1 MNRSTIAG
9 ALVAAGLIAAGGY
22 GMYSWGMGQGMKM
35 SAQSPTVTAAKSAN
49 MAGGSADGDKKV
61 LYWHDPMV
69 PAQKFDKPGK
79 SPFMDMQLVP
89 VYAADGGDGGDGG
102 NDSGVTISPSVQQ
115 NLGLRTVEVTSG
127 SLDVAMT
134 AVGSVAYNDRDV
146 AVVQARSNGF
156 VEKLHV
162 RAVLDPVKKGQPLAQ
177 LYVPEWVAAEE
188 EYLSVARMANIPG
201 LEALRDGAR
210 QRMRLVGMNDDQI
223 RSVAASGK
231 VLPRVTLTAPIGGIV
246 SELSV
251 REGMTV
257 MAGAPLFRINGTS
270 AVWVNAEIPENSSGR
285 VRPGTVVEAR
295 TPSLEGTVFKGKVS
309 ALLPE
314 VNATTR
320 TLKARIELAN
330 PRNELAPGMFA
341 MVSFMP
347 SGRKDVLLI
356 PSEAVIQTGTR
367 SVVMVATGKGRFMPV
382 DVEIG
387 SEGGG
392 KTEIR
397 KGLEVGQQVVA
408 SGQFLIDSEA
418 SLRGTTTR
426 MQGAPPPGNAA
437 TPDNVT
443 SPQSPSHR
451 GQGKIEKIDKDS
463 ITISHG
469 PIPDLQ
475 WGPMT
480 MGFKAPATGL
490 PKNLAAGNAVVFEIR
505 ALKDGQYEIASIVP
519 AGGASKDDVK
529 AVPMPV
535 DGKAMGDMKPGMQ
548 GMPGMPGAAK

>member
-1 MNRSTIAG
+1 MNRSKIVV
-9 ALVAAGLIAAGGY
+9 ALVAAGLIVAGGY
-22 GMYSWGMGQGMKM
+22 GMYSWGVGQGMKM
-35 SAQSPTVTAAKSAN
+35 SAQPNAA
-49 MAGGSADGDKKV
+49 MAGKSSDVASAPVAGGKKV

-89 VYAADGGDGGDGG
+89 VYAGDGSD
-102 NDSGVTISPSVQQ
+102 DSVVSISPSVQQ
-115 NLGLRTVEVTSG
+115 NLGIRTVEVLTG
-127 SLDVAMT
+127 SLDAAVT

-146 AVVQARSNGF
+146 EVVQARSNGF
-156 VEKLHV
+156 VEKLYV
-162 RAVLDPVKKGQPLAQ
+162 RAVLDPVKMGQPLAQ

-188 EYLSVARMANIPG
+188 EYLSVARMANTPG

-223 RSVAASGK
+223 RRVVESGK
-231 VLPRVTLTAPIGGIV
+231 VLPRMTLTAPISGVV
-246 SELSV
+246 SELLI

-257 MAGAPLFRINGTS
+257 MSGAPLFRINGTTT
-270 AVWVNAEIPENSSGR
+270 VWVNAEIPENIAGQ
-285 VRPGTVVEAR
+285 VKPGTTVEAR
-295 TPSLEGTVFKGKVS
+295 TPSLEGTVFRGKVG

-330 PRNELAPGMFA
+330 PRNELVPGMFA
-341 MVSFMP
+341 TLSFVP
-347 SGRKDVLLI
+347 SERKNVLLV

-367 SVVMVATGKGRFMPV
+367 SVVMVATGRGQFMPV

-397 KGLEVGQQVVA
+397 KGLAAGQKVVA

-426 MQGAPPPGNAA
+426 MEGMPPSGNAVTPGSAKPPPAA
-437 TPDNVT
+437 T
-443 SPQSPSHR
+443 HR

-463 ITISHG
+463 VTISHG

-475 WGPMT
+475 WGAMT

-490 PKNLAAGNAVVFEIR
+490 PKNLAVGNAVVFDIR
-505 ALKDGQYEIASIVP
+505 ALPNGQYEIASITP
-519 AGGASKDDVK
+519 AAGASKSDPK
-529 AVPMPV
+529 AMPMPMK
-535 DGKAMGDMKPGMQ
+535 GKAIDDMKPGMQ
-548 GMPGMPGAAK
+548 STPGAAK